1 MIVRLVERNDKQSML
16 RVVWGNRGNIL
27 CAIWIA
33 CDVGAVM
40 VRYGVVRYVVV
51 WYGGVWNGVV
61 WCGVVR

>member
-1 MIVRLVERNDKQSML
+1 MIVRSVERNDKQSML
-16 RVVWGNRGNIL
+16 RVVWGNRGNSL

-40 VRYGVVRYVVV
+40 VRYGVVRC
-51 WYGGVWNGVV
+51 GGVWNGGV